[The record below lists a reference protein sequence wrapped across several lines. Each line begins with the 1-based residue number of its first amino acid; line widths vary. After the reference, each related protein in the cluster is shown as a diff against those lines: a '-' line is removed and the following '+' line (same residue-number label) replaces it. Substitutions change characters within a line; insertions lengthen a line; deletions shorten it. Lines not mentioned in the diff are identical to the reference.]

1 MQVARA
7 VWFFHIPLFCRIRWQ
22 KTGLGPDEK
31 RGHGMSQLQRYV
43 KNAAVLMGAGLLG
56 RSVSL
61 LFNGYISQKIGAEG
75 IGLFSLVMSVYG
87 FAVTFATS
95 GIHLAVTR
103 LCAEAMGAGRPEN
116 VRATLRRAVLYAL
129 LFGGSASLLLLLF
142 AAPIGHTL
150 LRDARTIPSLRLL
163 GCSMLPI
170 ALSSVFG
177 GYFNAM
183 RRVTKTAATQLFE
196 QALRIGLTVYGL
208 LALAPAG
215 LTYACLALVGGS
227 AIAEFCSFFFLFL
240 QYLADRRRY
249 LPKVA
254 AGRGEGLTR
263 RMLHISLPVATSAYV
278 RSGLVTVEHILI
290 PLCLSAAGSGQ
301 QQALA
306 DYGILHGMA
315 LPLLLFPTAITSSF
329 SGLLVPEMAESRAA
343 GKEARIRYIAERAI
357 SYTLFFSFLSAG
369 VLRAYADELGLL
381 LYNSREAGSFI
392 RMLAPVAVIMYL
404 DTTVDA
410 MLKGLGHQVYS
421 MGVNI
426 ADSLLSILLVCL
438 LLPRFGATGYVYVIF
453 ITEIFNFSL
462 SITRLHSA
470 ISFRFSYFRYVAA
483 PFLAIV
489 GATTLPHLLPYTSDI
504 AGPVGHILL
513 SLFLYLLLLYLL
525 GCFPPQDIHWL
536 RALLPKRKKAK
547 SAALTHKPS
556 P

>member
-1 MQVARA
+1 
-7 VWFFHIPLFCRIRWQ
+7 
-22 KTGLGPDEK
+22 
-31 RGHGMSQLQRYV
+31 MSRLQRYV
-43 KNAAVLMGAGLLG
+43 KNAAVLVGAGLLG

-116 VRATLRRAVLYAL
+116 VRATLRRAVLYAVF
-129 LFGGSASLLLLLF
+129 FGGSASLLLLFF
-142 AAPIGHTL
+142 AGPIGHTL
-150 LRDARTIPSLRLL
+150 LRDERTIPSLRLL

-170 ALSSVFG
+170 ALSSVFS

-183 RRVTKTAATQLFE
+183 RRVAKNAATQLVE
-196 QALRIGLTVYGL
+196 QALRIGLTVFGL
-208 LALAPAG
+208 LALSPAG

-227 AIAEFCSFFFLFL
+227 AIAEFCSFFVLFL
-240 QYLADRRRY
+240 QYLGDRRRH
-249 LPKVA
+249 LPGVA
-254 AGRGEGLTR
+254 AGTGEGLWG
-263 RMLHISLPVATSAYV
+263 RMLHISLPVAASAYV

-290 PLCLSAAGSGQ
+290 PLCLAAAGSGREE
-301 QQALA
+301 ALA
-306 DYGILHGMA
+306 AYGVLHGMA
-315 LPLLLFPTAITSSF
+315 LPLLLFPTAITTSF

-343 GKEARIRYIAERAI
+343 GQEARIRYMAERAI

-369 VLRAYADELGLL
+369 VLRAYADELGLF
-381 LYNSREAGSFI
+381 LYGSSEAGGFI
-392 RMLAPVAVIMYL
+392 RLLAPVAVIMYL

-438 LLPRFGATGYVYVIF
+438 LLPRFGATGYIYVIY
-453 ITEIFNFSL
+453 IAEIFNFSL
-462 SITRLHSA
+462 SIARLHNA
-470 ISFRFSYFRYVAA
+470 IGFRFSLFRYLLS
-483 PFLAIV
+483 PFLAVV
-489 GATTLPHLLPYTSDI
+489 GATTLPHLLPC
-504 AGPVGHILL
+504 AGGPFGLVWRILL

-525 GCFPPQDIHWL
+525 GCFPPQDIRWL
-536 RALLPKRKKAK
+536 RGLLPGRAK
-547 SAALTHKPS
+547 CKESAELQKFNNLL
-556 P
+556 